1 MGFINFLLNL
11 REKICFP
18 ADGLLTYSGEITDE
32 TNEARAFSL
41 FPICLNTGIIVASF
55 IGGTF
60 ANTRGTA
67 IGNAIPLFNTYP
79 YAFPMLLSSIFPLV
93 SGLLALFFL
102 QETLPVK
109 LDVAEGD
116 VEAPKHDTS
125 FGQLFTRQISLI
137 IFSFGVLSLFGIGT
151 SALLPLFCFT
161 PINHGGL
168 GFGAGT
174 IGSVISQRSV
184 SVLIIQTL
192 AFPWL
197 QKRTGTVRLFKW
209 LMILWIPTMLLLP
222 LTNIAARA
230 GNTIL
235 VWAGLYAFM
244 IVGAMAGMAFGESRH
259 DENR

>member
-1 MGFINFLLNL
+1 
-11 REKICFP
+11 
-18 ADGLLTYSGEITDE
+18 LLTNSGEITDE

-41 FPICLNTGIIVASF
+41 FPICLNTGIIIASF

-67 IGNAIPLFNTYP
+67 IGRAIPLFETYP
-79 YAFPMLLSSIFPLV
+79 YAFPMILSSVFPLI
-93 SGLLALFFL
+93 SGLLAFFFL
-102 QETLPVK
+102 EETLPVK
-109 LDVAEGD
+109 IAPVEGEEDVSSE
-116 VEAPKHDTS
+116 VTKNDTS
-125 FGQLFTRQISLI
+125 FKQLLTRHISLI
-137 IFSFGVLSLFGIGT
+137 IFSFGILSLFGIGT

-161 PINHGGL
+161 PVVHGGL
-168 GFGAGT
+168 GFNAKT

-184 SVLIIQTL
+184 SVLVIQVL

-222 LTNIAARA
+222 LTNLAARA

-235 VWAGLYAFM
+235 VWLGLYAFM
-244 IVGAMAGMAFGESRH
+244 VVGALAGMAFGKWI
-259 DENR
+259 DLGAAAQLLDDT